1 MGWLTG
7 DALVRSLIA
16 VFVAAAAYDGYQL
29 LRAAQLNRELARI
42 EAGETVETNDP
53 RLQFARAYALQQRTD
68 FEAALKAYAAIDVA
82 PGDPLAADVKFN
94 LANLYFRRALTL
106 RERQAED
113 LAFPLIELAKQN
125 YVELLRADSGDW
137 DAKYNLELAL
147 AIAPETDL
155 ADAEEE
161 RNPEHNP
168 HAAAGIQ
175 VREPLP

>member
-1 MGWLTG
+1 MGRLKGETLIG
-7 DALVRSLIA
+7 PLIA
-16 VFVAAAAYDGYQL
+16 VFLAAAAYDGYQL
-29 LRAAQLNRELARI
+29 LRAAQLNRDLVRI
-42 EAGETVETNDP
+42 EAGESVETSDP
-53 RLQFARAYALQQRTD
+53 RLQFARAHLLQQRAD
-68 FEAALKAYAAIDVA
+68 FEAALEAYAAIA
-82 PGDPLAADVKFN
+82 PGDPLEADVKFN

-106 RERQAED
+106 RDEQAED
-113 LAFPLIELAKQN
+113 LAFPLIQLAKQN

-155 ADAEEE
+155 AEVEEE

>member
-7 DALVRSLIA
+7 DRLIRSLTI
-16 VFVAAAAYDGYQL
+16 VLMGAAAYDGYHL
-29 LRAAQLNRELARI
+29 LRASQLNRDLARV
-42 EAGETVETNDP
+42 EAGETVDTGDA
-53 RLQFARAYALQQRTD
+53 RLQFAHAYALQQRAD

-82 PGDPLAADVKFN
+82 AGHPLQADVKFN
-94 LANLYFRRALTL
+94 LANLYFRRALAL
-106 RERQAED
+106 REGKADD

-155 ADAEEE
+155 PEALEE

-168 HAAAGIQ
+168 HSAAGIQ